1 MHKNSAKKFDE
12 INEMTKKLLTS
23 EQLRV
28 IYRLYK
34 SVMCTA
40 EFIFL
45 NKHGTGSIK
54 KKRFGIIFLQEH
66 GTGSINNHLLI

>member
-1 MHKNSAKKFDE
+1 MEEEITKINKKGKHSENLKEKKRNDE
-12 INEMTKKLLTS
+12 KMLTS

-34 SVMCTA
+34 SVTCTA

-45 NKHGTGSIK
+45 TNME
-54 KKRFGIIFLQEH
+54 RVP
-66 GTGSINNHLLI
+66 

>member
-1 MHKNSAKKFDE
+1 M
-12 INEMTKKLLTS
+12 LTS

-34 SVMCTA
+34 SVTCTA
-40 EFIFL
+40 EFIFF

-54 KKRFGIIFLQEH
+54 KMRNYFFKKH

>member
-1 MHKNSAKKFDE
+1 M
-12 INEMTKKLLTS
+12 LTS

-34 SVMCTA
+34 SVTCTA

-45 NKHGTGSIK
+45 TNMERVPQ
-54 KKRFGIIFLQEH
+54 KRKDAELFFEEY

>member
-1 MHKNSAKKFDE
+1 M
-12 INEMTKKLLTS
+12 LTS

-34 SVMCTA
+34 SVTCTA
-40 EFIFL
+40 EFIFF

-54 KKRFGIIFLQEH
+54 RCGIIFFKKH
-66 GTGSINNHLLI
+66 GTGPQTIIYSFREEKL

>member
-1 MHKNSAKKFDE
+1 M
-12 INEMTKKLLTS
+12 LTS

-34 SVMCTA
+34 SVTCTA
-40 EFIFL
+40 EFIFF

-54 KKRFGIIFLQEH
+54 RCGIIFLRNMERVPQTIIYSFREEK
-66 GTGSINNHLLI
+66 L

>member
-1 MHKNSAKKFDE
+1 M
-12 INEMTKKLLTS
+12 LTS

-34 SVMCTA
+34 SVTCTA

-45 NKHGTGSIK
+45 TNMERVPQ
-54 KKRFGIIFLQEH
+54 KRKDAELFFLRNMERVPQTIIYSFREEKL
-66 GTGSINNHLLI
+66 

>member
-1 MHKNSAKKFDE
+1 M
-12 INEMTKKLLTS
+12 LTS

-40 EFIFL
+40 EFIFF
-45 NKHGTGSIK
+45 NKHGTGSTK
-54 KKRFGIIFLQEH
+54 KDAELFFKEH
-66 GTGSINNHLLI
+66 GTGSTNNNLLI